1 MGLTWTTS
9 LGVNLVIVAD
19 DKILE
24 DKFQQDLMRV
34 ITNTAG
40 VSIRFFT
47 ILKLYQR
54 QVKDRRY
61 FWFVEH

>member
-1 MGLTWTTS
+1 MSKPNIVLTRVDNRLVHGQVGLTWTTS

-34 ITNTAG
+34 ITNTA
-40 VSIRFFT
+40 
-47 ILKLYQR
+47 
-54 QVKDRRY
+54 
-61 FWFVEH
+61 

>member
-1 MGLTWTTS
+1 MSKPNIVLTRVDNRLVHGQVGLTWTTS

-34 ITNTAG
+34 ITNT
-40 VSIRFFT
+40 
-47 ILKLYQR
+47 
-54 QVKDRRY
+54 
-61 FWFVEH
+61 